1 MIQKGSRKSILIV
14 DDFAEVRGV
23 YEYIFGRSGWVVF
36 AAKDGTEAMAVIRYR
51 KLDAILL
58 DIFMPGMDGIEVLLK
73 ARTQLPDTAI
83 VSVSGSFLGQPNML
97 NAALKFGADAAVLK
111 STPIAELVRI
121 VDACVTARQS

>member
-36 AAKDGTEAMAVIRYR
+36 AAKDGAEAMAVIRYR

-83 VSVSGSFLGQPNML
+83 VSVSGSSLGQPNML
-97 NAALKFGADAAVLK
+97 NAALKFGADAAVPK